1 MEISTA
7 VNLTDGRSKLRI
19 VSMEITHVGSSLV
32 LDGQSDFL
40 LFSTGVENTSM
51 LSELSAPYIRIYV
64 YPYILTLN
72 SAKVILGSFLHL

>member
-51 LSELSAPYIRIYV
+51 LSELSALYIRV
-64 YPYILTLN
+64 LTKII
-72 SAKVILGSFLHL
+72 AEVILGSFLHL

>member
-19 VSMEITHVGSSLV
+19 ASMEITHVGSALV
-32 LDGQSDFL
+32 LDGQSEFL

-51 LSELSAPYIRIYV
+51 LSELSATYMYIRV
-64 YPYILTLN
+64 LTLN
-72 SAKVILGSFLHL
+72 SAEGILGSFLHL

>member
-51 LSELSAPYIRIYV
+51 LSELSASYIRV
-64 YPYILTLN
+64 LTKII
-72 SAKVILGSFLHL
+72 AEVILGSFLHL

>member
-1 MEISTA
+1 MEISKA

-51 LSELSAPYIRIYV
+51 LSELPAPYIRV
-64 YPYILTLN
+64 LTKII
-72 SAKVILGSFLHL
+72 AEVILGSFLHL

>member
-51 LSELSAPYIRIYV
+51 LSELSAPHIRV
-64 YPYILTLN
+64 LTKII
-72 SAKVILGSFLHL
+72 AEVILGSFLHL